1 MTVVDSVTVVVIPP
15 AVWFPAGTLVEAA
28 PQTVVD
34 RVTVVAGMVYTPGV
48 GQVVANGVGT
58 TGEG

>member
-1 MTVVDSVTVVVIPP
+1 MVDSVTVVVIPP

-34 RVTVVAGMVYTPGV
+34 SVRVTVVAGMVYTPGV